1 MASRHTIAWFIL
13 LAGLSAAIF
22 FFLREEDNLAVSVAF
37 LAFYGT
43 VTFLYFMRM
52 FYYAQYKATLNEV
65 YFFSLANIIPLV
77 VIGAGPFIPLGDE
90 SVLTFNIEILQ
101 RSTTK
106 EISLSVTFLSM
117 LAFPYL
123 AISTALLIRSF
134 TRYQFIRLTSQSS
147 KGPSAEWTAIF
158 TFFVF
163 GGLFLYLG
171 LFASDLLG
179 VLYGLFYLLFGIG
192 FLLGR

>member
-22 FFLREEDNLAVSVAF
+22 FFLREEDEVAVMTAF

-52 FYYAQYKATLNEV
+52 FHYAQYKATLNEV
-65 YFFSLANIIPLV
+65 YFFSLANIIPLLV
-77 VIGAGPFIPLGDE
+77 LGAAPFIPLGDE
-90 SVLTFNIEILQ
+90 SVLTFDIAIQQ
-101 RSTTK
+101 RSST
-106 EISLSVTFLSM
+106 EELILSVTFLSM

-158 TFFVF
+158 TFFIF
-163 GGLFLYLG
+163 GSLFLYVG

-179 VLYGLFYLLFGIG
+179 VLYGLFYLFSGIG

>member
-22 FFLREEDNLAVSVAF
+22 FFLREDDEMATDIAF
-37 LAFYGT
+37 LAFYVT

-52 FYYAQYKATLNEV
+52 VYYAQYKATLNEV
-65 YFFSLANIIPLV
+65 YFFSLANIIPLAVLLASPV
-77 VIGAGPFIPLGDE
+77 VPLGRDD
-90 SVLTFNIEILQ
+90 VLTFGIEVVQ
-101 RSTTK
+101 RSSYDHLT
-106 EISLSVTFLSM
+106 LSITFLSI

-123 AISTALLIRSF
+123 AISSALLIRSF
-134 TRYQFIRLTSQSS
+134 TRYQFIRLTSQSER
-147 KGPSAEWTAIF
+147 GPSAEWTAIF

-163 GGLFLYLG
+163 GALFLYAG
-171 LFASDLLG
+171 FFASDLLG
-179 VLYGLFYLLFGIG
+179 ILYGLFYLFSGIG